1 MSPVNSVRVFA
12 DRAAMHRAAAEE
24 FARRAEEAVGARG
37 IFTVVLSGGS
47 TPRGLYALLAEDP
60 AFRERI
66 LWDKCH
72 FFFSDERHVPPD
84 DSRSNYR
91 MVCLVLLSRI
101 PAPPANVHRM
111 ATEAPDARVTA
122 DRYERDLV
130 EFFRLPAG
138 RPPRFDLV
146 LLGMGADGHTA
157 SLFPG
162 SEAVRERKRLVSSPY
177 VEKLKA
183 HRVTLTPVV
192 LNRAAA
198 LVFLVAGEEKAE
210 ALRQVVEGPP
220 EPDRLPA
227 QAIRPESGTLL
238 WLVDGAAARL
248 LSRA

>member
-1 MSPVNSVRVFA
+1 MSPENPVRVFT
-12 DRAAMHRAAAEE
+12 DRGVMDRAAAEE
-24 FARRAEEAVGARG
+24 FALRAEEAVGARG

-91 MVCLVLLSRI
+91 MVRLVLLSRI
-101 PAPPANVHRM
+101 PAPPANVHRV
-111 ATEAPDARVTA
+111 ATEAPEARVAA
-122 DRYERDLV
+122 DRYERDLA
-130 EFFRLPAG
+130 EFFRLPPG

-162 SEAVRERKRLVSSPY
+162 SEALRERKRLVSAPY
-177 VEKLKA
+177 VEQLKA

-210 ALRQVVEGPP
+210 ALRQVVEGPF

-238 WLVDGAAARL
+238 WLVDGPAARL